1 MKRLFFFS
9 CMMFMVINI
18 MAYQPIVVEG
28 YYWNVVNRRAQL
40 DGNNTTEYSTIAEK
54 IEGDSIFNNLTKK
67 QLQRSTNDEMTEF
80 SIVALI
86 REDIENQKVWAYIGE
101 KEYLIYDFACSVG
114 DKVTTLKSLQCAENQ
129 VKEIEMTIKAIEEI
143 EDLGGAKY
151 NKYTATI
158 ADQDIVY
165 YERFGSENGWYS
177 RSYDGI
183 TGGGVN
189 FMVCAFDSN
198 GEILFKPTHH
208 NELVEIED
216 CYINETKTNID
227 NVEIQKASMIKVMH
241 DGQLY
246 IIHEGKTYNMMGVE
260 VENMNFNF

>member
-28 YYWNVVNRRAQL
+28 YNWNVVNRRAQL

-54 IEGDSIFNNLTKK
+54 IEGDSIINNVTYKK
-67 QLQRSTNDEMTEF
+67 LWRNTNDEMTEF
-80 SIVALI
+80 SIVALV

-114 DKVTTLKSLQCAENQ
+114 DKMTILKSLQSAENQ
-129 VKEIEMTIKAIEEI
+129 VEEIEMTIKAIEEI

-198 GEILFKPTHH
+198 GELQFKPTHN
-208 NELVEIED
+208 NELDEIED
-216 CYINETKTNID
+216 CYINETKTNIE
-227 NVEIQKASMIKVMH
+227 NITTSNTSLQKVIH
-241 DGQLY
+241 NGQLF
-246 IIHEGKTYNMMGVE
+246 IIKDGKTYNLMGVE
-260 VENMNFNF
+260 IQSVLEK

>member
-28 YYWNVVNRRAQL
+28 YNWNVVNRRAQL

-54 IEGDSIFNNLTKK
+54 IEGDSIINNVTYKK
-67 QLQRSTNDEMTEF
+67 LWRSTNDEMTEF

-114 DKVTTLKSLQCAENQ
+114 DKVTILKSLQSAENQ
-129 VKEIEMTIKAIEEI
+129 VEEIEMTIKAVEEI
-143 EDLGGAKY
+143 EYLGGAKY

-198 GEILFKPTHH
+198 GELLFKPTHN
-208 NELVEIED
+208 NELDEIED
-216 CYINETKTNID
+216 CYINETKTNIE
-227 NVEIQKASMIKVMH
+227 NITTSNAS
-241 DGQLY
+241 LP
-246 IIHEGKTYNMMGVE
+246 
-260 VENMNFNF
+260 